1 MVGTM
6 LVSSLEGNPQ
16 AVAPANPKH
25 AADFMKRYT
34 IEVLHTK
41 WLAIPLLVLF
51 NTAAAQVN
59 EPVNA
64 EARTDTD
71 QCVIPISLTRIRP
84 NAEGAPVTV
93 EVNILLMDLYGIGE
107 EEEQFSVD
115 LAVMLRW
122 RDSRLSAANRG
133 RSLENCRLG
142 LAEIWDP
149 AVSPVNL
156 RGAIRNLER
165 DVDIDESGVVS
176 VTGRISG
183 DFAANLDLHEYPFD
197 SQRLVVQFASIEYGP
212 ADVQLAVS
220 SQGSGRLDDFSP
232 SDWQILS
239 NFSTI
244 DVPTV
249 TTFLGEHSRL
259 DHEIVVGRLAS
270 DLVWTVIVPLCFIV
284 LMAAMVF
291 WIDATA
297 FVPQFSVSTASIFTL
312 IAFLLGLRQDLPP
325 IPYLSR
331 LDLLVLA
338 STMWVFVA
346 LFEVVV
352 ISRMVV
358 SGNVEQARRVDYHAR
373 WIYPLGFVMVLI
385 YTLRL

>member
-1 MVGTM
+1 
-6 LVSSLEGNPQ
+6 
-16 AVAPANPKH
+16 
-25 AADFMKRYT
+25 MKRNM

-41 WLAIPLLVLF
+41 WLTFPLLVLF

-59 EPVNA
+59 EPVNP

-71 QCVIPISLTRIRP
+71 QCVIPDRLTRVRP

-93 EVNILLMDLYGIGE
+93 EVNILLMDLYGIAE
-107 EEEQFSVD
+107 AEEQFSVD

-133 RSLENCRLG
+133 RSLETCRLG
-142 LAEIWDP
+142 LTEIWNP

-156 RGAIRNLER
+156 RGAIRNQER
-165 DVDIDESGVVS
+165 DVDIDENGVIS

-220 SQGSGRLDDFSP
+220 NQGSDRLEEYAP

-239 NFSTI
+239 NFSDI

-249 TTFLGEHSRL
+249 STFLGEHSRL
-259 DHEIVVGRLAS
+259 DHEIVVRRVAR

-297 FVPQFSVSTASIFTL
+297 FAPQFSVSTAAIFTL

-331 LDLLVLA
+331 LDELVLA
-338 STMWVFVA
+338 STMLVFVA
-346 LFEVVV
+346 LGEVVV

-358 SGNVEQARRVDYHAR
+358 HGNLERARRVDYHAR
-373 WIYPLGFVMVLI
+373 WLYPLGFLMVLV
-385 YTLRL
+385 YTLLL